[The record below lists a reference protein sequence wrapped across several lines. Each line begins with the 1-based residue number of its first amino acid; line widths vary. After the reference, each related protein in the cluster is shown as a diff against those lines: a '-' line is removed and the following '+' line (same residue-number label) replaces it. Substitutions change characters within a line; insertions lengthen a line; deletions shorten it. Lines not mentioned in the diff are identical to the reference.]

1 VLFDGVA
8 APMIYT
14 VKNQVSAVVPYEIAG
29 QSSTQVQVEYNGI
42 RSVAVTVPVLPAVP
56 GLLTAN
62 SSGTGQAVA
71 VNQDGSLNSASN
83 PAARGSV
90 VILYATGEGQRN
102 PAGVTGVPAPAYAS
116 PVQSPLT
123 LTVGG
128 AAATLAY
135 AASAPGFVG
144 LMQINLTVP
153 DGAPTSASV
162 PVILT
167 IGTAQSPSGIT
178 IAVK

>member
-1 VLFDGVA
+1 MSVFA
-8 APMIYT
+8 T
-14 VKNQVSAVVPYEIAG
+14 VHSPPRKRGTLKQIVHLSPNRGPKS
-29 QSSTQVQVEYNGI
+29 
-42 RSVAVTVPVLPAVP
+42 LPQEQRP
-56 GLLTAN
+56 
-62 SSGTGQAVA
+62 
-71 VNQDGSLNSASN
+71 SASVSLSARSAAVIWPWASS

-116 PVQSPLT
+116 PVLSPVT
-123 LTVGG
+123 MTVGG

-153 DGAPTSASV
+153 EGTATGAAM
-162 PVILT
+162 PVTLT
-167 IGTAQSPSGIT
+167 IGTAQSPSGVT
-178 IAVK
+178 IAVQ

>member
-1 VLFDGVA
+1 
-8 APMIYT
+8 
-14 VKNQVSAVVPYEIAG
+14 
-29 QSSTQVQVEYNGI
+29 VEYNGI

-56 GLLTAN
+56 GILTAN
-62 SSGTGQAVA
+62 ASGSGQAVA
-71 VNQDGSLNSASN
+71 VNQDGSLNSSSN

-102 PAGVTGVPAPAYAS
+102 PAGVTGVPAPAYAAPVLS
-116 PVQSPLT
+116 PAT

-128 AAATLAY
+128 AAATLGY

-153 DGAPTSASV
+153 DGAPTGGAV
-162 PVILT
+162 PVALT
-167 IGTAQSPSGIT
+167 IGTAQSPSGVT